1 MGAVF
6 GQINQGA
13 GVTAGLR
20 KVTADMKAKNRAP
33 SDRSGKVA
41 AKTAPSAP
49 APAKAKGPAKLELQG
64 NKWVVENQVRSLTPA
79 PRVVRLPAGWLILVL
94 VLVRQLPSLA
104 SLRGWLERNGEA
116 HNALHLRP
124 GGRRLLRVACPG
136 VVADPRTT
144 TTWGNADR
152 AWPWIIKTDNQNR
165 RWGTGSW

>member
-1 MGAVF
+1 MF

-64 NKWVVENQVRSLTPA
+64 NKWVVENQVRSLTQALRGA
-79 PRVVRLPAGWLILVL
+79 PSSGLIDFWSRP
-94 VLVRQLPSLA
+94 VRQLPSIA
-104 SLRGWLERNGEA
+104 APSGVGSERGGEQ
-116 HNALHLRP
+116 NALHALDRLRP
-124 GGRRLLRVACPG
+124 GERRLLRWPVPAPSTHEPPPG
-136 VVADPRTT
+136 ATLTR
-144 TTWGNADR
+144 G
-152 AWPWIIKTDNQNR
+152 WPWIIKTDNQNR

>member
-1 MGAVF
+1 MF

-64 NKWVVENQVRSLTPA
+64 NKWVVENQVRSLTQALRGA
-79 PRVVRLPAGWLILVL
+79 PSSGLIDFWSRP
-94 VLVRQLPSLA
+94 VRQLPSIA
-104 SLRGWLERNGEA
+104 APSGVGSERGGEQ
-116 HNALHLRP
+116 NALHALDLVSGDCYGGPSRRRRP
-124 GGRRLLRVACPG
+124 TNHHLGQR
-136 VVADPRTT
+136 
-144 TTWGNADR
+144 
-152 AWPWIIKTDNQNR
+152 
-165 RWGTGSW
+165 

>member
-1 MGAVF
+1 MF

-64 NKWVVENQVRSLTPA
+64 NKWVVENQVRSLTQALRGA
-79 PRVVRLPAGWLILVL
+79 PSSGLIDFWSRP
-94 VLVRQLPSLA
+94 VRQLPSIAAPSGVGSATLPQTRRSRA
-104 SLRGWLERNGEA
+104 APSPCRRGWRRTA
-116 HNALHLRP
+116 PQQP
-124 GGRRLLRVACPG
+124 G
-136 VVADPRTT
+136 
-144 TTWGNADR
+144 W
-152 AWPWIIKTDNQNR
+152 
-165 RWGTGSW
+165 

>member
-41 AKTAPSAP
+41 AKTAPSART
-49 APAKAKGPAKLELQG
+49 PAKAKGPAKLELQG

-94 VLVRQLPSLA
+94 VGSPAPLACFPTGLVGTQR
-104 SLRGWLERNGEA
+104 RGA
-116 HNALHLRP
+116 Q
-124 GGRRLLRVACPG
+124 RVAPSTWWTAF
-136 VVADPRTT
+136 VA
-144 TTWGNADR
+144 GGLS
-152 AWPWIIKTDNQNR
+152 R
-165 RWGTGSW
+165 RRRRPANHHHLGQR

>member
-49 APAKAKGPAKLELQG
+49 KPAKAKGPAKLELQG

-79 PRVVRLPAGWLILVL
+79 LPAWCAFQQVG
-94 VLVRQLPSLA
+94 
-104 SLRGWLERNGEA
+104 
-116 HNALHLRP
+116 
-124 GGRRLLRVACPG
+124 
-136 VVADPRTT
+136 
-144 TTWGNADR
+144 
-152 AWPWIIKTDNQNR
+152 
-165 RWGTGSW
+165 